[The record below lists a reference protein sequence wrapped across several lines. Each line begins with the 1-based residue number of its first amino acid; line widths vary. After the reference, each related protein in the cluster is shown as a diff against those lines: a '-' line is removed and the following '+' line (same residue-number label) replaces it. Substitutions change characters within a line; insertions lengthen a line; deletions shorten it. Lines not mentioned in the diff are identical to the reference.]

1 MSLADIVSRTEVIA
15 KKYEKFTG
23 DKPDR
28 PEKSNDP
35 FTDEYTDLVERI
47 NGLTLKADEI
57 AAEKNRATK
66 AALNAELRRSKA
78 ALLETDVPKLE
89 KLIRKGKNVTKT
101 VIDDRMAKVKQVRDG
116 IAEIPDGVHGPRK
129 PGRALTQICLMVQL
143 GGTGRIPAGATA
155 TIELSGPDAR
165 VTNNPGYY
173 QHSAESKALANDWQ
187 VAKKKQDLHLDNIE
201 KGLSTLKGIG
211 EAMGETLKTQD
222 VLIDT
227 IDTKMDNVTKEL
239 KTNNMKLKGL
249 VESMRS
255 KRNFCIDITLIC
267 VLLALGLYLYMMFKK

>member
-23 DKPDR
+23 ERADR
-28 PEKSNDP
+28 PERSNDP

-47 NGLTLKADEI
+47 NTLTLKADEI
-57 AAEKNRATK
+57 AVEKNRATK

-89 KLIRKGKNVTKT
+89 KLLRKGKNVTKT
-101 VIDDRMAKVKQVRDG
+101 VIDDRMAKVKQIRDG
-116 IAEIPDGVHGPRK
+116 IADIPDGVHGPRK
-129 PGRALTQICLMVQL
+129 PTRL

-155 TIELSGPDAR
+155 SIELSGPDAR
-165 VTNNPGYY
+165 ATNNPGYY
-173 QHSAESKALANDWQ
+173 QHSAESKALADDWQ
-187 VAKKKQDLHLDNIE
+187 VAKRKQDLHLDNIE

-267 VLLALGLYLYMMFKK
+267 ILLALGLYLYMMFKNK

>member
-23 DKPDR
+23 ERADR

-47 NGLTLKADEI
+47 NALTLKADEI

-89 KLIRKGKNVTKT
+89 KLIRKGKNLTKT
-101 VIDDRMAKVKQVRDG
+101 VIDDRMAKVKKIRDG
-116 IAEIPDGVHGPRK
+116 IADIPDGVHGPRK
-129 PGRALTQICLMVQL
+129 PTRL
-143 GGTGRIPAGATA
+143 GGTSRIPAGATA
-155 TIELSGPDAR
+155 SIELSGPDAR
-165 VTNNPGYY
+165 AMNNPAYY
-173 QHSAESKALANDWQ
+173 QHSAESKALVDDWQ

-267 VLLALGLYLYMMFKK
+267 VLLALGLYLYMMFKNK